1 MVDLPFIQVNMIEG
15 RSPEKKEKLIYELT
29 NIVCEVLEAPRETV
43 RILIN
48 EMPSEHWGIAGES
61 VKRREEKVGG

>member
-1 MVDLPFIQVNMIEG
+1 MIELPFIQINMLEG

-29 NIVCEVLEAPRETV
+29 NTICEVLEAPRETV

-61 VKRREEKVGG
+61 VKRRKEKVGG